1 MKNTVNQVVTLWP
14 IVDSTTNA
22 KKLETLDLAYFLNSD
37 HNKVLAQTLP
47 LKIATDKYLLL

>member
-22 KKLETLDLAYFLNSD
+22 KQLETLDLAYFLNSD